1 MFSWLFSHKPE
12 PRAITAPSLL
22 SLGNYSDSP
31 SIVVTEDTSLQL
43 VTVRSCIDLIA
54 RTIATLSV
62 HAYERKEGDRER
74 VDGHPVARLMA
85 QPNPMM
91 TSIDWL
97 ESLLNRVLLY
107 GNSYDFIDYEGSRP
121 VAIYPLDNH
130 KVRPIRPNGQLV
142 YEVTISGITRQLE
155 PYQLLHC
162 KGFTKDGVL
171 GISPIEHAARTI
183 ASGLSMDRM
192 QQRFFDN
199 GQHMGGVLKHPER
212 LSDQARENLRT
223 QIERQHQGVDRAFR
237 TLILQEGMD
246 YSPLG
251 IPQDQAQFVEQRK
264 LNTLDVLRIF
274 HVPSHMM
281 AVTEGS
287 MSFASVE
294 HMGISFY
301 RNCIRPW
308 VRKLEAELNMKLWLE
323 EEKSRYYIEFDPA
336 SLLRGDQKSEDE
348 SFRTGSQWG
357 WYSINEIRRKKNL
370 SPVENGDGHYRPLN
384 MTPIEGQQSPP
395 ADVVED
401 RNLSID
407 RSLDLK
413 PVFRDCLNRVTTKEI
428 NAVQRAAKKHSPEDL
443 IIWGKDFFQKHRAT
457 VAGTFGPAMTANR
470 QARRIDKFAERHCR
484 TRYRQLRRAC
494 ECEEPQAALEH
505 LLATW
510 RNNEQAI

>member
-1 MFSWLFSHKPE
+1 MFSWLFSRKPE
-12 PRAITAPSLL
+12 PRAITTATLL
-22 SLGNYSDSP
+22 NLGNYSDSP
-31 SIVVTEDTSLQL
+31 GVVVTEDTSLQL

-62 HAYERKEGDRER
+62 HAYERKAGDRER
-74 VDGHPVARLMA
+74 ADSHPVARLLS

-107 GNSYDFIDYEGSRP
+107 GNSYDFIDYSGSRP
-121 VAIYPLDNH
+121 VALYPLDNH
-130 KVRPIRPNGQLV
+130 KVKPIRPNGQLL
-142 YEVTISGITRQLE
+142 YEVTIGGVTRQLE
-155 PYQLLHC
+155 PFQLLHC
-162 KGFTKDGVL
+162 KGFSKDGVL

-183 ASGLSMDRM
+183 ASGLSMGRI

-223 QIERQHQGVDRAFR
+223 QLASVHQGVDKSFR

-246 YSPLG
+246 YEPLG

-264 LNTLDVLRIF
+264 LNTLDILRIF

-323 EEKSRYYIEFDPA
+323 EEKDRYHIEFDPA
-336 SLLRGDQKSEDE
+336 TLLRGDQKSEDE

-370 SPVENGDGHYRPLN
+370 PPVENGDWHYRPLN
-384 MTPIEGQQSPP
+384 MTPIEQKEKDLP
-395 ADVVED
+395 
-401 RNLSID
+401 ID
-407 RSLDLK
+407 RSINLQ
-413 PVFRDCLNRVTTKEI
+413 PIIRDCLSRVTTKEI
-428 NAVQRAAKKHSPEDL
+428 KAIERASRKQAPGDL
-443 IIWGKDFFQKHRAT
+443 IAWGQDFYAKHRST
-457 VAGTFGPAMTANR
+457 VASTFGPVMRANR
-470 QARRIDKFAERHCR
+470 QSRRIDSWAERHCAKR
-484 TRYRQLRRAC
+484 LEQLTMAC
-494 ECEEPQAALEH
+494 RCEEPQAAIEH
-505 LLATW
+505 LLDSW
-510 RNNEQAI
+510 RHHANI